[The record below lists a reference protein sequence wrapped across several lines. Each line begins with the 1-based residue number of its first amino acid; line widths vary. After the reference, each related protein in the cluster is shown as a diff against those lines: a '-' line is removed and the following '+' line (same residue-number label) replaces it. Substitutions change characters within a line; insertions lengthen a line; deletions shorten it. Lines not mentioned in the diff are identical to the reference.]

1 MFGFNNLSVMSCP
14 NWFRSMAA
22 VLLVIG
28 LAGCQAGKSLSL
40 TVPQFKARAITN
52 LPAAPEIALAKTEQT
67 AGQAEIG
74 SVDVALGGG
83 QTGQPK
89 AVVLALNAGVKAK
102 SSVDTAMAEQVT
114 GPITVPTPRNS
125 EKLKANKI
133 VAKLEPAASRRKGQR
148 RAATLESKPAVRKP
162 NFFERAAL
170 RKSKYFHIVAKH
182 ARAQGV
188 PVHLAMAIIEIESSF
203 RPKAT
208 GKLGEVGLMQVRPRT
223 ARGMG
228 YKGSVKALYDPD
240 TNVRV
245 GMKYLAEAHRR
256 GGGKTCG
263 TILKYNA
270 GHYAKRMNPVSA
282 RYCRRVKKVMA
293 KNASLGV

>member
-1 MFGFNNLSVMSCP
+1 
-14 NWFRSMAA
+14 MA
-22 VLLVIG
+22 VLLLVIG
-28 LAGCQAGKSLSL
+28 LAGCQGAQTSSLSL
-40 TVPQFKARAITN
+40 PQFKTPTVAN
-52 LPAAPEIALAKTEQT
+52 LPAAPETAVVAQGQT
-67 AGQAEIG
+67 VKPANTSVVAAADDAGELQGPMLGLTDSKPEM
-74 SVDVALGGG
+74 SVDVAL
-83 QTGQPK
+83 
-89 AVVLALNAGVKAK
+89 
-102 SSVDTAMAEQVT
+102 AEQT
-114 GPITVPTPRNS
+114 IKPIEVPTPAAPNRV
-125 EKLKANKI
+125 KKPKVKKV
-133 VAKLEPAASRRKGQR
+133 VAKKKLVGPVRKGQR
-148 RAATLESKPAVRKP
+148 RVAAIKRSSKGKKL

-170 RKSKYFHIVAKH
+170 RKSKYSHIVAKH
-182 ARAQGV
+182 ARAHGV

-208 GKLGEVGLMQVRPRT
+208 GKLGEVGLMQLRPRT
-223 ARGMG
+223 ARGLG
-228 YKGSVKALYDPD
+228 YRGSMKALYDPD